1 MQKTLLNKILLIVLL
16 SSFGSVYAQLPEYP
30 YEIKFYDF
38 INYKKNVLKFP
49 GDSTSFINFFT
60 KYKNI
65 ILKGEGQLEIVHIGG
80 SHIQADIY
88 TNRMRERMQSF
99 YPGLNG
105 GRGFIFPFKMAKTN
119 NPYNYVVKYTGSWNY
134 CKNVQRKS
142 NCNFGLSG
150 YQVSTSDSVSEI
162 TIYSRENYPLYDF
175 NKIKIFY
182 NLSDSLG
189 YEVNVLS
196 NSLVTKTDFPDKHYS
211 EYQLEKYCDTIRIQI
226 IKTDTIKKRFELYGI
241 KSETDDPG
249 IIYDAIGV
257 NGASVPSFMKC
268 NMFEENLEVIKPD
281 MVVLSLGTNDA
292 YGTKFDKNIYK
303 NNYDTLIQRILKANP
318 NTAIMI
324 TVPND
329 DYLYKK
335 YPNKNTALQ
344 EEVIMEL
351 AKKYN
356 AAVWD
361 LYEIM
366 GGFNSSQVWY
376 NNHLMK
382 RDRIHFTKEGYMLK
396 GDLFFNSFI
405 KFYDKIVK

>member
-1 MQKTLLNKILLIVLL
+1 MRVIVKILLMIILSQTWVL
-16 SSFGSVYAQLPEYP
+16 AQNNTYP
-30 YEIKFYDF
+30 YTILQYPFIQYQHNKIDF
-38 INYKKNVLKFP
+38 P
-49 GDSTSFINFFT
+49 ADSTAYDLVLSKLHNLVT
-60 KYKNI
+60 N
-65 ILKGEGQLEIVHIGG
+65 GEGKLEILQIGG

-88 TNRMRERMQSF
+88 SNVARRRLQSF
-99 YPGLNG
+99 YPGLDG
-105 GRGFIFPFKMAKTN
+105 GRGFVFPYSVAKTN
-119 NPYNYVVKYTGSWNY
+119 NPVNLKVKSTGTWTGVRNIQK
-134 CKNVQRKS
+134 KNSKIL
-142 NCNFGLSG
+142 GLAGISVET
-150 YQVSTSDSVSEI
+150 QDSIASI
-162 TIYSRENYPLYDF
+162 RIYSYKSYHHYDF
-175 NKIKIFY
+175 NRVKLFY
-182 NLSDSLG
+182 RMDSLN
-189 YEVNVLS
+189 YAIQVADSSIIDSVYTD
-196 NSLVTKTDFPDKHYS
+196 SLLHYTEYFLTKYI
-211 EYQLEKYCDTIRIQI
+211 DTLQIQI
-226 IKTDTIKKRFELYGI
+226 HRTDTHNRAFVFYGATM
-241 KSETDDPG
+241 ETDDPG
-249 IIYDAIGV
+249 VVYHSIGI
-257 NGASVPSFMKC
+257 NGASIPSFLRC
-268 NMFEENLEVIKPD
+268 QLFEEQMRVISPD
-281 MVVLSLGTNDA
+281 LVVLSLGTNDA
-292 YGTKFDKNIYK
+292 YGTKFNKEVYK

-329 DYLYKK
+329 DYLYKR

-376 NNHLMK
+376 NNHLMR